1 MANGDPEFENDPRE
15 RQKLEQFFA
24 PIAPL
29 LEEFAARHNLR
40 VHKYHRLNASWDF
53 RFRHPAGGDVNFQV
67 LWSGPDAVL
76 LVVAHW
82 QLCDY
87 TKFRRSAWSSDRRW
101 LPRDDPQ
108 LGSVLLGLLREIVAL
123 PVEVLVPDGR
133 DYESLWRRNIDGR
146 VAHGAALPLPVL

>member
-1 MANGDPEFENDPRE
+1 MANGEPFDAAYQQTLE
-15 RQKLEQFFA
+15 RFFA

-40 VHKYHRLNASWDF
+40 IYKYARQNASWDF

-76 LVVAHW
+76 LIVAHW

-87 TKFRRSAWSSDRRW
+87 VKFQRSTWSSDRRRI
-101 LPRDDPQ
+101 PRDDPQ
-108 LGSVLLGLLREIVAL
+108 LGSVLVALLGEIVAL
-123 PVEVLVPDGR
+123 STDVLVPDGY
-133 DYESLWRRNIDGR
+133 DYEPDWRRGSIGDSL
-146 VAHGAALPLPVL
+146 AYEAALPLPVL